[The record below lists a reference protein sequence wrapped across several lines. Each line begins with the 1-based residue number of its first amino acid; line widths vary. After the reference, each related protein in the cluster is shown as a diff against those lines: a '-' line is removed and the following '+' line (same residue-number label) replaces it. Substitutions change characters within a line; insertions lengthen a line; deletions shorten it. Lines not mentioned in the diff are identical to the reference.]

1 MWILEL
7 VPKKFDDF
15 IDLATE
21 SIREAAQDKSSA
33 SASWSQEEIEETVI
47 AQVIWVTTHFA
58 LVRKNYIFCT

>member
-21 SIREAAQDKSSA
+21 SIREAAQDKRSA

-47 AQVIWVTTHFA
+47 AQVI
-58 LVRKNYIFCT
+58 

>member
-47 AQVIWVTTHFA
+47 AQVI
-58 LVRKNYIFCT
+58 